1 MFFKVIHASHALR
14 GPPAPAGVGGVQNTK
29 PRQMTGAENMC
40 KTQITSQWPTASQL
54 PNLKITAIFL
64 SPARALQSFSLVYLN
79 DHAAN
84 MGIIVLLLE

>member
-1 MFFKVIHASHALR
+1 
-14 GPPAPAGVGGVQNTK
+14 
-29 PRQMTGAENMC
+29 MC
-40 KTQITSQWPTASQL
+40 RTQITSQWPTASQL

-64 SPARALQSFSLVYLN
+64 SHARALQSCSLVYLN